1 MKSPAHDVQGF
12 FFTIARN
19 IFFLFIQQVHV
30 EARSFEPTMS
40 PEQFSFSDF
49 KLNKQLL
56 TAVEEAGFHTPT
68 AIQRKAIPL
77 ILGGSDILG
86 IAQTGTGKTAAYLL
100 PLLMKV
106 KFAQGTDPRALIMVP
121 TRELAMQVAEH
132 IRMFAKNTDLRFLAV
147 YGGVGLKP
155 QVEALAK
162 GIDILVATP
171 GRLMDLYLPG
181 HLNLKDIRI
190 FVLDEAERLLDMGFK
205 HQIDRILEVVPR
217 KRQNLLFTATWNDKI
232 KQVSQ
237 NFLVSPTEIRI
248 APEIKTAK
256 TVSQVVYF
264 VPNLRTKINL
274 LEFLIED
281 PSFRKVIVFCKT
293 KSTATNLSRYL
304 TRKYGDEF
312 VRVVHGNKDQNTR
325 LNSIKA
331 FKEEQV
337 RFLVT
342 TDVAARGIDIEEVS
356 HVINFDVPLVYE
368 DYIHRIGRTGRA
380 FRTGDSITFCAPN
393 DEYHLKKIQKLIG
406 QKIPVQIMPEH
417 IEITETPY
425 EERQAILREVDMQR
439 RKDNPAYQG
448 AFHEKKKRS
457 K

>member
-1 MKSPAHDVQGF
+1 
-12 FFTIARN
+12 
-19 IFFLFIQQVHV
+19 
-30 EARSFEPTMS
+30 MS
-40 PEQFSFSDF
+40 SNSISFSDF

-56 TAVEEAGFHTPT
+56 TAIAEAGFETPT
-68 AIQRKAIPL
+68 TIQCKAIPL
-77 ILGGSDILG
+77 ILGGSDVLG

-100 PLLMKV
+100 PVLMKI
-106 KFAQGTDPRALIMVP
+106 KYAQGHDPRALILVP

-132 IRMFAKNTDLRFLAV
+132 IRMFAKNTDLRFMAV
-147 YGGVGLKP
+147 YGGVGMKP
-155 QVEALAK
+155 QVEALKK

-181 HLNLKDIRI
+181 HVNLKEVRTFIM
-190 FVLDEAERLLDMGFK
+190 DEAERLLDMGFK
-205 HQIDRILEVVPR
+205 RQIDRILEVVPR
-217 KRQNLLFTATWNDKI
+217 KRQNLLFTATWNEKVKSI
-232 KQVSQ
+232 TQ
-237 NFLVSPTEIRI
+237 NFLVSPTEIRV
-248 APEIKTAK
+248 APEIKTAR

-274 LEFLIED
+274 LEYLIED
-281 PSFRKVIVFCKT
+281 PAFRKVIVFCKT
-293 KSTATNLSRYL
+293 KNTATNLSRYL
-304 TRKYGDEF
+304 TRKYGEEF

-325 LNSIKA
+325 VNSIQS
-331 FKEEQV
+331 FKDEEV

-356 HVINFDVPLVYE
+356 HVINFDVPLIYE

-406 QKIPVQIMPEH
+406 QKIPVLSMPD
-417 IEITETPY
+417 EIDQPVTPY
-425 EERQAILREVDMQR
+425 EEQQVILREVDMQR
-439 RKDNPAYQG
+439 RKEDPTYQG
-448 AFHEKKKRS
+448 AFHERKDKTEAKKVVKKGARKSVKKYFS

>member
-1 MKSPAHDVQGF
+1 M
-12 FFTIARN
+12 
-19 IFFLFIQQVHV
+19 
-30 EARSFEPTMS
+30 
-40 PEQFSFSDF
+40 
-49 KLNKQLL
+49 NKQILS
-56 TAVEEAGFHTPT
+56 AVAEAGFTRPT

-77 ILGGSDILG
+77 ILGGSDVLG

-106 KFAQGTDPRALIMVP
+106 KFAQGMSPRALILVP
-121 TRELAMQVAEH
+121 TRELAMQVNEH
-132 IRMFAKNTDLRFLAV
+132 IRQFATHTDLRFLAV
-147 YGGVGLKP
+147 YGGVGIKP
-155 QVEALAK
+155 QIEAIEK

-181 HLNLKDIRI
+181 NLVLKDIRT
-190 FVLDEAERLLDMGFK
+190 FVMDEAERLLDMGFK
-205 HQIDRILEVVPR
+205 RQIDRILEVVPR
-217 KRQNLLFTATWNDKI
+217 KRQNLLFTATWNEKI
-232 KQVSQ
+232 KKISQ
-237 NFLVSPTEIRI
+237 DFLVAPVEIRI

-274 LEFLIED
+274 LEFLISD
-281 PSFRKVIVFCKT
+281 TAFRKVIVFCKT
-293 KSTATNLSRYL
+293 KNTATNLSRYL
-304 TRKYGDEF
+304 TRKYGEEF

-325 LNSIKA
+325 LNAIQA
-331 FKEEQV
+331 FREGDV

-342 TDVAARGIDIEEVS
+342 TDVAARGIDIDEVS
-356 HVINFDVPLVYE
+356 HVVNFDVPLVYE

-380 FRTGDSITFCAPN
+380 FKTGDSITFCSPN

-406 QKIPVQIMPEH
+406 QKIPVQKMPEE

-425 EERQAILREVDMQR
+425 EENQTILREIDMQR
-439 RKDNPAYQG
+439 RKENPDYQG
-448 AFHEKKKRS
+448 AFHEKKRAK